1 MKTFKQHINESSN
14 KELIKLAN
22 DFISELDDKKAKDE
36 WGGSFADITNEPG
49 NCAMVS
55 ETFIKWAKQK
65 GLTAK
70 FRTCA
75 NAIDPTWAKNAGVRA
90 KSEEDAHTVAQIG
103 DMIVDFT
110 AKQFDKNM
118 PCPRII
124 TVKQFDSEWEEVV

>member
-1 MKTFKQHINESSN
+1 MKTIEVSEEVYVK
-14 KELIKLAN
+14 LIELAN
-22 DFISELDDKKAKDE
+22 EFISEFDDKQAKDE
-36 WGGSFADITNEPG
+36 WGSSFADVTNEPG

-55 ETFIKWAKQK
+55 ETFIKWAKKK
-65 GLTAK
+65 GFIAN

-75 NAIDPTWAKNAGVRA
+75 NAVDPTWAKNAGVRA
-90 KSEEDAHTVAQIG
+90 KSDEDAHTVAQIG

-110 AKQFDKNM
+110 AKQFDEKM